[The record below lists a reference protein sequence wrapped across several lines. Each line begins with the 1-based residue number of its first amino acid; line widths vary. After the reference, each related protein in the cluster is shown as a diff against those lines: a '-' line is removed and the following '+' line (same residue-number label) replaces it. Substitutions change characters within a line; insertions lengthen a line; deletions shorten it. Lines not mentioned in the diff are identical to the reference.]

1 MGETTRSGLQ
11 VLGDA
16 FGQITTWMGNMV
28 SVISSDP
35 LYMLSLAI
43 FAVGSVIGLGY
54 RLIRGG

>member
-1 MGETTRSGLQ
+1 MTALAT
-11 VLGDA
+11 A
-16 FGQITTWMGNMV
+16 FTQITTWMGSMV

-43 FAVGSVIGLGY
+43 FAVGAIIGLGY

>member
-1 MGETTRSGLQ
+1 MGETTATGLST
-11 VLGDA
+11 LGTA
-16 FGQITTWMGNMV
+16 FSQITDWMGDMV

-43 FAVGSVIGLGY
+43 FAVGAIIGLGY

>member
-1 MGETTRSGLQ
+1 MTS
-11 VLGDA
+11 LGSA
-16 FGQITTWMGNMV
+16 FTQITTWMGTMV
-28 SVISSDP
+28 GVISSDP